1 MSEIHI
7 RERPRLLALV
17 DYPDPYVQPL
27 IIDALKRHMIGF
39 SVEFALPQ
47 QNLSHTAERL
57 LQIAAYEELDFEQAL
72 SHQSSYLINSYVIR
86 KALIRKHYLSNTIET
101 WIIKHPESILRKHFR
116 TGLNFELDYAEFLD
130 DALLEAYELHQAFEN
145 NAEKRSAER
154 EWWILKP
161 GMSDGGNGIRL
172 FSTFGELQAIFDEW
186 EPASEDEEE
195 ELEADRDDHDHDHDH
210 DAASATSQN
219 LATGDRP
226 GAITSQLRHF
236 IAQPYIHPPL
246 ILPSKGRRKFH
257 IRVYVL
263 AKGCLQVYVYR
274 EALAL
279 FAAKQYVA
287 PGREEEIDLSSH
299 LTNTCFQD
307 ESTKDTSVYRF
318 WSLEDESLEDP
329 KWKDHVYQQICQVTG
344 EVFEAAARGQM
355 VHFQPLPNAF
365 EIFGVDFLVDDTLNV
380 WLLELNA
387 FPDFKQTGTDLQDE
401 VVGGLFNETIR
412 TAVKPFFSIV
422 DEAIDKSS
430 DSDRM
435 RLVRDLD
442 LGVR

>member
-1 MSEIHI
+1 MQT
-7 RERPRLLALV
+7 RQRPRLLALV
-17 DYPDPYVQPL
+17 DYPEPYVQPL
-27 IIDALKRHMIGF
+27 IIDALKRHMTSF
-39 SVEFALPQ
+39 SMEFASPQ
-47 QNLSHTAERL
+47 QALSHTAEKV

-86 KALIRKHYLSNTIET
+86 KALTRKHYLSNTVET
-101 WIIKHPESILRKHFR
+101 WIAKHPESILRKHFR

-145 NAEKRSAER
+145 NAEKQSADR
-154 EWWILKP
+154 DWWILKP

-172 FSTFGELQAIFDEW
+172 FSTFEELLAIFVEW
-186 EPASEDEEE
+186 EPASEDEEADDDDDVSE
-195 ELEADRDDHDHDHDH
+195 TARTLE
-210 DAASATSQN
+210 
-219 LATGDRP
+219 TGDRT
-226 GAITSQLRHF
+226 GAMTSQLRHF

-246 ILPSKGRRKFH
+246 ILPSKGDRKFH

-287 PGREEEIDLSSH
+287 PGRDEDIDLSSH

-307 ESTKDTSVYRF
+307 EPTKEISVYRF

-329 KWKDHVYQQICQVTG
+329 DWKDHVYEQICQVTG

-355 VHFQPLPNAF
+355 VHFQPLSNAF
-365 EIFGVDFLVDDTLNV
+365 EIFGVDFLVDDRFNV

-387 FPDFKQTGTDLQDE
+387 FPDFKQTGAELQDE
-401 VVGGLFNETIR
+401 VIGGLFSETIR
-412 TAVKPFFSIV
+412 TAVKPFFGGT
-422 DEAIDKSS
+422 DEDIDKSH
-430 DSDRM
+430 DSDRI